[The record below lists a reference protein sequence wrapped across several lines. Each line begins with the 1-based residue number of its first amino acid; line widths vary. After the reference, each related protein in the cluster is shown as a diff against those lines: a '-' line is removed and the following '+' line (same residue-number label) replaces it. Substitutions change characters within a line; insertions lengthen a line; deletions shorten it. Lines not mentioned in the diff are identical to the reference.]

1 MNEPSKQQDY
11 DPATVRSGQLKAAAL
26 FAIAIIP
33 VLVATLMFFT
43 GWGVPGATSN
53 KGDLV
58 PGGTLAT
65 DLGLVNEE
73 GESLQGLF
81 LDNNDNATWWLVVV
95 ADECNQA
102 CEDMVFLTR
111 QVHISLNRQSNRLS
125 RAFHATDMDEVDLSE
140 HPRLSLWQR
149 ENGPVTLPEGV
160 SPADGPY
167 AYIIDPIGNLVM
179 RYDSSHAGRDMLDDL
194 KHLFKVSPLG

>member
-1 MNEPSKQQDY
+1 MNEPSKQQEF
-11 DPATVRSGQLKAAAL
+11 DPADVRRGQLKAAAM
-26 FAIAIIP
+26 FAIAIVP
-33 VLVATLMFFT
+33 VLIASLMFFT
-43 GWGVPGATSN
+43 GWGIPGATSN

-73 GESLQGLF
+73 GESLQRLF
-81 LDNNDNATWWLVVV
+81 LDNNDDATWWLVVV
-95 ADECNQA
+95 ADECDQA
-102 CEDMVFLTR
+102 CQDMVFLTR

-125 RAFHATDMDEVDLSE
+125 RAFHASDPTAVDLSE
-140 HPRLSLWQR
+140 HPHLNLWHR
-149 ENGPVTLPEGV
+149 SNSPVTLPEGV
-160 SPADGPY
+160 TPADGPY

-179 RYDSSHAGRDMLDDL
+179 RYDSSHTGREMLDDL